1 MPLIK
6 YTWQRLDGE
15 TSGHEMRELITGSLA
30 AGSIFKLV
38 LVAEGSR
45 STEKKKIGDHNV
57 SSMLPVR
64 AALR

>member
-1 MPLIK
+1 
-6 YTWQRLDGE
+6 
-15 TSGHEMRELITGSLA
+15 MRELITGSLA

-45 STEKKKIGDHNV
+45 STERKIKISDHNV